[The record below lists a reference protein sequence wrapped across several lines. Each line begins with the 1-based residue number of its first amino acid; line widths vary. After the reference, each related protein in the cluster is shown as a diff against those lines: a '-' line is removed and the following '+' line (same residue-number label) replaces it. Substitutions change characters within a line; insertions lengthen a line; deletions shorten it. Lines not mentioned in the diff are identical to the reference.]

1 MTQPFANATNC
12 KFSTTLSDND
22 PSTIFDLSHVFHTLF
37 VRSSWVDYLENT
49 SADFQNPIPFHF
61 ILGASKGKSI
71 VYTSTPFF
79 RQLLLIVFGIQL
91 QIVNSLVQRGAVFL
105 TS

>member
-79 RQLLLIVFGIQL
+79 SSAFTDCFRYSVTNCKLI
-91 QIVNSLVQRGAVFL
+91 GAER
-105 TS
+105 

>member
-1 MTQPFANATNC
+1 MF
-12 KFSTTLSDND
+12 FILS
-22 PSTIFDLSHVFHTLF
+22 SQDLRGLITEKIPVLTF
-37 VRSSWVDYLENT
+37 R
-49 SADFQNPIPFHF
+49 IPFHF
-61 ILGASKGKSI
+61 ILGTSKGKSI

-91 QIVNSLVQRGAVFL
+91 QIINSLAQRGDVFL

>member
-1 MTQPFANATNC
+1 MF
-12 KFSTTLSDND
+12 FILS
-22 PSTIFDLSHVFHTLF
+22 SQDLRGLIIEKIPVLTFI
-37 VRSSWVDYLENT
+37 
-49 SADFQNPIPFHF
+49 IPFHF
-61 ILGASKGKSI
+61 ILGTSKGKSI

-91 QIVNSLVQRGAVFL
+91 QIVNSLVQRGDLFL